1 MTTPDIQPPV
11 FSKNN
16 PPQGQPRQQDH
27 PLSPRGRF
35 GRLSYMAWYLIISI
49 VIFTLAVLGMALFGG
64 LTMDEGS
71 DPTPKLSQL
80 IVLGVAYVVFFYYA
94 IVLGI
99 RRLHDLNKTG
109 WLTLLWLVPVINIIF
124 LIYLMAAK
132 GTLGANDYGLS
143 RVTKSWEKVA
153 GIVYIILTVLSIV
166 ALGMVAVNSYQ
177 TYTERAGYA
186 QPQAD

>member
-1 MTTPDIQPPV
+1 MTTPEIQPPA

-16 PPQGQPRQQDH
+16 PPQAQALHQDH

-35 GRLSYMAWYLIISI
+35 GRLSYMAWYLIISV

-64 LTMDEGS
+64 FTPVEGS
-71 DPTPKLSQL
+71 DSTPKTGQL
-80 IVLGVAYVVFFYYA
+80 IVLGIAYAVFFYYA

-109 WLTLLWLVPVINIIF
+109 WLTLLWLVPVINLIF
-124 LIYLMAAK
+124 MVYLMAAK
-132 GTLGANDYGLS
+132 GTVGANDFGLP

-153 GIVYIILTVLSIV
+153 GILYIILTMLSIV
-166 ALGMVAVNSYQ
+166 ALSMVAVKGYQ